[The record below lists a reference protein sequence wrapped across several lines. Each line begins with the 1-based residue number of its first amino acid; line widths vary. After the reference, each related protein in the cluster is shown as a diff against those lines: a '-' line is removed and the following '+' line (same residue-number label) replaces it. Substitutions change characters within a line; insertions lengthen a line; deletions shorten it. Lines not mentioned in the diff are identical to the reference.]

1 MMIIIIMKQKKI
13 FKVTEKDI
21 KELKI
26 ENYLYADIKRLN
38 SFVNV
43 DSNREKVYIYENI
56 VSERLDIEY
65 SKIWKI
71 TYMKKKEIEI

>member
-1 MMIIIIMKQKKI
+1 MQKKI

>member
-1 MMIIIIMKQKKI
+1 MIIIIMKQKKI

>member
-1 MMIIIIMKQKKI
+1 MIIIIMKQKKI

-71 TYMKKKEIEI
+71 TYMMKKEIEI